1 VSRRPGRSLTQR
13 KHQLWLETALIFA
26 AWTVFGLI
34 TANQFYMQ
42 FELHGQ
48 PMPWPHALQH
58 GLFEAYL
65 WALAT
70 LAIFWLARRFP
81 LERGPMLRGIGVH
94 LSGAV
99 VLSLARIVVIVLVSR
114 QVEWLAERTFSHQF
128 YRWFHHY
135 LLFCVLLVGIAHAV
149 LYYRRYRE
157 HERAAERLAA
167 GLTEARLQALKMQLQ
182 PHFLFNT
189 LNAISALI
197 PAEARSA
204 RRMVARLGDLLRIA
218 LEHEETQE
226 VTLREELA
234 FLEAYLE
241 IEQARLEDRLTVVVD
256 IAPGT
261 LEARVPHLILQ
272 PLVENAIRHGIAPRI
287 EPGRVEIS
295 ATTGADDRFLHLK
308 VRDDGPGM
316 NRKGGTKTR
325 KGVGLINTQ
334 SRLEQLYDGEHRF
347 EVANH
352 PEGGLIV
359 RISLPF
365 RCAEKGAGK
374 EERLD
379 DRTACSC
386 CRTSNPVTA
395 GSSPGGRG
403 TRRHGSWTGSTGRD

>member
-1 VSRRPGRSLTQR
+1 MVEEHRN
-13 KHQLWLETALIFA
+13 HQLWLETALIFA

-42 FELHGQ
+42 SELRGH
-48 PMPWPHALQH
+48 PVPWGHVLRH

-65 WALAT
+65 WAFAT

-81 LERGPMLRGIGVH
+81 LERGRMLRSIAVH
-94 LSGAV
+94 LFVAL
-99 VLSLARIVVIVLVSR
+99 VLSLLRVVVMVELSR
-114 QVEWLAERTFSHQF
+114 QVEWLAERSFSHQF
-128 YRWFHHY
+128 WRWFHQY
-135 LLFCVLLVGIAHAV
+135 LLYYVLLLGIAHAV
-149 LYYRRYRE
+149 LYYGRYRE
-157 HERAAERLAA
+157 REQAAERLAA
-167 GLTEARLQALKMQLQ
+167 GLTAARLQALKMQLQ

-197 PAEARSA
+197 PAEAKPA

-234 FLEAYLE
+234 FLEPYLE
-241 IEQARLEDRLTVVVD
+241 IEQARLEDRLTVVME
-256 IAPGT
+256 IAPET
-261 LEARVPHLILQ
+261 LDARVPHLVLQ

-295 ATTGADDRFLHLK
+295 ATSGADDRFLHLE

-316 NRKGGTKTR
+316 DRESGTRTR
-325 KGVGLINTQ
+325 KGVGLTNIQ

-347 EVANH
+347 ELENH
-352 PEGGLIV
+352 PEGGVVV

-365 RCAEKGAGK
+365 RRADKGAGK
-374 EERLD
+374 EERSA
-379 DRTACSC
+379 R
-386 CRTSNPVTA
+386 
-395 GSSPGGRG
+395 
-403 TRRHGSWTGSTGRD
+403 